1 MPKNFIST
9 NNISLE
15 EIYHAIL
22 AKEKNYAAELY
33 AQLEGMSLDSAKK
46 AMSVIYRIFHL
57 GYEDC
62 LKKMSP
68 DDLPGFNNTNY
79 SDVWKAGF
87 DFALRL
93 PTFNKMRQ

>member
-1 MPKNFIST
+1 MTKNFIST

-15 EIYHAIL
+15 EIYYAIL

-46 AMSVIYRIFHL
+46 TMSVIYRIFHL

-62 LKKMSP
+62 LQNMSA
-68 DDLPGFNNTNY
+68 DDLPKFDNKSYAAFWTAGFN
-79 SDVWKAGF
+79 
-87 DFALRL
+87 FALRL
-93 PTFNKMRQ
+93 PTFKLNQ